1 MLSLLGVCLYMK
13 HAGARG
19 KTVVVQCVLV
29 GLQIDRCVVN
39 ASGIEAAYI
48 YLQPLTVQQSEA
60 LPQYLVDRQIY
71 SQPLMKAL
79 LQLPLMRTQ
88 LALAAGLPQ
97 LLEFLKTVLEED
109 RLVKISLSYCLPFSM
124 NGALMQR

>member
-1 MLSLLGVCLYMK
+1 M
-13 HAGARG
+13 
-19 KTVVVQCVLV
+19 VVQCVLV

-48 YLQPLTVQQSEA
+48 YLQPLTVQQSAAA
-60 LPQYLVDRQIY
+60 LTQYLVDRQIY